1 MEELEGVERFLMS
14 GTRAAIVLRPD
25 ASLDERAVREAL
37 AARGLDFERFE
48 RRSSPRPRAA
58 YVVVSPPVT

>member
-14 GTRAAIVLRPD
+14 GTRAAIVLRPG
-25 ASLDERAVREAL
+25 ASPDERAVREAL
-37 AARGLDFERFE
+37 AARGLAFERFGP
-48 RRSSPRPRAA
+48 RRGARPRAA